1 MEGSRRTPDEIVAA
15 IQALTPPV
23 DLGKIEALLRE
34 LTEALSGQDDLTV
47 STYREAAVQALKKK
61 LGAPAKLVDSAFAPL
76 RGGGQGSLQGETIEL
91 VTPEPWPE
99 PVDGAALLDALQT
112 AVRRYAVL
120 GGHAVVAIAL
130 WIVHTHAFGVSWITP
145 RLAITSP
152 VKRCGK
158 SLVLDLLDH
167 LVAKALNVANVT
179 AAAVFRGIERY
190 RPTLLID
197 EADTFL
203 GDKDDLR
210 GILNSGHRRNGRV
223 LRAVGE
229 QNEVRAFS
237 TFAPVAIAMIGRLPD
252 TLADRSIPI
261 SMRRKKRDERVERFR
276 SDRVGDLEE
285 LRSKAARWA
294 LDHWDALKAADPEV
308 PSPLHDRERDNWR
321 PLLAIADAAGG
332 AWPATARDAAT
343 ALSVSLADE
352 DEDSDGVVLLGDL
365 RRIFDTEGEPVLFT
379 ILILVRL
386 CDFEDRPWAEWRDHK
401 ALSSVQLARLLRPF
415 GVKPRQVRIGDK
427 TSKGYERQWFEDAF
441 SRYLPPLDPKHPKQ
455 VNGDNDLREVSTRN
469 TDGLVSGREEL
480 KTPVSTGFVSG
491 VSGRDPASGA
501 MPPPGGP
508 EEPPDDEVKV

>member
-1 MEGSRRTPDEIVAA
+1 
-15 IQALTPPV
+15 
-23 DLGKIEALLRE
+23 
-34 LTEALSGQDDLTV
+34 
-47 STYREAAVQALKKK
+47 
-61 LGAPAKLVDSAFAPL
+61 
-76 RGGGQGSLQGETIEL
+76 
-91 VTPEPWPE
+91 
-99 PVDGAALLDALQT
+99 
-112 AVRRYAVL
+112 
-120 GGHAVVAIAL
+120 
-130 WIVHTHAFGVSWITP
+130 
-145 RLAITSP
+145 
-152 VKRCGK
+152 
-158 SLVLDLLDH
+158 
-167 LVAKALNVANVT
+167 VAKALNVANVT

>member
-1 MEGSRRTPDEIVAA
+1 VDASHRPPDEIVAA
-15 IQALTPPV
+15 IKALTPPV
-23 DLGKIEALLRE
+23 ELDAATVALQE
-34 LTEALSGQDDLTV
+34 LTEALVGQDELTV
-47 STYREAAVQALKKK
+47 AKYREAAVQALKRKI
-61 LGAPAKLVDSAFAPL
+61 GAPAKLVDSALAPL
-76 RGGGQGSLQGETIEL
+76 RRRGHGALQGETIEL

-99 PVDGAALLDALQT
+99 PVDGAEVLDALEA

-120 GGHAVVAIAL
+120 GVHAVVGIAL
-130 WIVHTHAFGVSWITP
+130 WVVHTHAFDAWWITP
-145 RLAITSP
+145 RLAVTSP

-158 SLVLDLLDH
+158 SLILDLLEH

-203 GDKDDLR
+203 GDKDELR
-210 GILNSGHRRNGRV
+210 GILNSGHRRNGSV

-276 SDRVGDLEE
+276 ADRVGDLQE

-294 LDHWDALKAADPEV
+294 LDNWDALRAADPEV

-321 PLLAIADAAGG
+321 PLFAIADAAGG
-332 AWPATARDAAT
+332 DWPTKAREAAV
-343 ALSVSLADE
+343 ALSSSLADD

-365 RRIFDTEGEPVLFT
+365 RRIFDAEGEPVIFT
-379 ILILVRL
+379 RLLLLRL
-386 CDFEDRPWAEWRDHK
+386 CDLEDRPWAEWRDRK
-401 ALSSVQLARLLRPF
+401 ALSGVQLARLLRPF

-441 SRYLPPLDPKHPKQ
+441 ARYLPPSDPKHPKQ
-455 VNGDNDLREVSTRN
+455 VNGNSDLRENPTRN
-469 TDGLVSGREEL
+469 TEQSVSGCEEP

-491 VSGRDPASGA
+491 VSGRSLPPGA
-501 MPPPGGP
+501 MNPAGTVEG
-508 EEPPDDEVKV
+508 PPDDKVEV